1 MSSFKDVKNGAAAD
15 IIFLVDSSWSIGKEH
30 FQLVREFLYDV
41 IESLAVGDNDFRFA
55 LVQFNGNP
63 HTEFLFNTYRSKQEV
78 LSHVSNMSYNWGQ
91 QSDWKRISIR
101 NAEPPH

>member
-1 MSSFKDVKNGAAAD
+1 MMSSFKDVKNGAAAD

-55 LVQFNGNP
+55 LVQFNNP
-63 HTEFLFNTYRSKQEV
+63 HTEFLFNTYRSQARSP
-78 LSHVSNMSYNWGQ
+78 LHVSNMSYIGG
-91 QSDWKRISIR
+91 SLIRLERISIR